1 MRISDWSS
9 DVCSSDLVAADEV
22 GAAEIDAPQVQHAEV
37 AAQQH
42 GPAPVDAPGKEAGM
56 GRQHRVELGAG
67 DPVADEELLG
77 RPVSGEGIGPIG
89 HYLCPFYLLLGPV
102 KKRGSKLFAPQI
114 F

>member
-22 GAAEIDAPQVQHAEV
+22 GAAEIDAPQVQPAEV

-67 DPVADEELLG
+67 DPVADDDLLG
-77 RPVSGEGIGPIG
+77 RPVSGECLGKLD
-89 HYLCPFYLLLGPV
+89 HYSAPSPRPLVRV
-102 KKRGSKLFAPQI
+102 KQWGA
-114 F
+114 